1 MKQVTIYSI
10 AGELGISAST
20 VSRAF
25 SRPDLVKVS
34 VREQVLAK
42 AQELGYAPN
51 RAARGLATGRT
62 GLYGLLVPDITN
74 PFFPPFV
81 RAVQHASAQYD
92 TEVVLIDS
100 ERSTSAEEDLVRR
113 IRPQVDG
120 LIVASPRLPTARL
133 KAMLQGIPS
142 VIVNRAVRGMPTVVC
157 DNSAALQEAARHM
170 YGLGHRS
177 FALMRGP
184 STSWAATRR
193 ATAIRDWAKD
203 QGAELIEIG
212 PLEAQFS
219 DGRAAAQDIIDSG
232 ATAIF
237 AFDDL
242 MGAGIIAGLNDLGER
257 VPRDRSIVGCDDVL
271 LAQTMTP
278 SLTTVTAPLAEL
290 GFRAVELLRG
300 LLVGEQARDVT
311 LHGELALRGTVT
323 APAN

>member
-1 MKQVTIYSI
+1 MRQVTIYSI
-10 AGELGISAST
+10 AEALGISAST

-25 SRPDLVKVS
+25 SRPDLVKAS

-92 TEVVLIDS
+92 SEVILIDS
-100 ERSTSAEEDLVRR
+100 ERSTSAEQDLVHR

-120 LIVASPRLPTARL
+120 LIVASPRLPTPQL
-133 KAMLQGIPS
+133 KAILSGIPS
-142 VIVNRAVRGMPTVVC
+142 VVVNRAVRGLPTVVI
-157 DNSAALQEAARHM
+157 DNSAALRQAAEHL

-177 FALMRGP
+177 FALLRGP
-184 STSWAATRR
+184 ATAWAATRR
-193 ATAIRDWAKD
+193 ANAIKDWASEV
-203 QGAELIEIG
+203 GVELTEIG
-212 PLEAQFS
+212 PLEAQFT
-219 DGRAAAQDIIDSG
+219 DGRAAAQEVRDSG

-242 MGAGIIAGLNDLGER
+242 MAAGVIAGLNDLGER
-257 VPRDRSIVGCDDVL
+257 VPQDRSIVGCDDVL

-290 GFRAVELLRG
+290 GFQAVELLRQ
-300 LLVGEQARDVT
+300 LLLGEQAKDVSLT
-311 LHGELALRGTVT
+311 GEFASRGT
-323 APAN
+323 ADKPRS